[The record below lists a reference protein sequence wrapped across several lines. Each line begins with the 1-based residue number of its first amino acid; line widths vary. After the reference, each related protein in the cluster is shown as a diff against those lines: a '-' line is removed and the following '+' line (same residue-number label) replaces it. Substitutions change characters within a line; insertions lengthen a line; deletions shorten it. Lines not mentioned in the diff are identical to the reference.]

1 MNEIVSDKKKY
12 QILITGATGYIGG
25 RLTPRL
31 LEKGHEI
38 TLLVRNAQDLK
49 GRKWLSKVKL
59 VEGNLENEKDV
70 RRAFENIDVAYYLVH
85 SMSDGVDFSERERSI
100 AQGFAK
106 AAENAEKIIYLGGI
120 HPNDEEVSEHLDSR
134 LTVGKILRDTGK
146 ATEFRA
152 GPIIGSG
159 SASFEMIRYLTERMP
174 ILIAPNWL
182 ENNIQ
187 TVSVNAVLAY
197 LITAVDKEP
206 LGIVNIGGDIISFRE
221 MLEIYA
227 KLRGLKRKIFVLPAL
242 PTVFSSI
249 TAKIGGL
256 FIGLITPIESSLAIP
271 LVEGVAHPITASTK
285 KAQVNFPDINPISYE
300 LSVTTAL
307 EETKNRMVETRWDKD
322 YQTYI
327 LNDKEGVLK
336 EVRTILTTASP
347 TSVYQ
352 SYMSI
357 GGENGWLT
365 WNWIWR
371 IRGIMD
377 KMVGG
382 PGLRRGRRHPTE
394 LFVGDTLDFWRV
406 EDFDENK
413 FLRLRAEM
421 ILPGKAWLMFESI
434 AENKGTRFLQ
444 TATFAPRGLFGILYW
459 KALYPVHYF
468 LFGKMAEKIVR
479 GAEKIEE
486 TSLKELV
493 STNETI

>member
-1 MNEIVSDKKKY
+1 
-12 QILITGATGYIGG
+12 L
-25 RLTPRL
+25 
-31 LEKGHEI
+31 
-38 TLLVRNAQDLK
+38 
-49 GRKWLSKVKL
+49 
-59 VEGNLENEKDV
+59 

-85 SMSDGVDFSERERSI
+85 SMSDGVDFSEREKSI
-100 AQGFAK
+100 ATKFAN
-106 AAENAEKIIYLGGI
+106 ASENTRKIIYLGGI
-120 HPNDEEVSEHLDSR
+120 HPNDEEVSEHLESR

-159 SASFEMIRYLTERMP
+159 SASFEMIRYLTERLPFM
-174 ILIAPNWL
+174 IAPSWL
-182 ENNIQ
+182 ENKVQ

-197 LITAVDKEP
+197 LIAALDKEP
-206 LGIVNIGGDIISFRE
+206 LGIVNIGGDIISFRG
-221 MLEIYA
+221 MLQTYA
-227 KLRGLKRKIFVLPAL
+227 DIRGLKRSFIVLPQL
-242 PTVFSSI
+242 PNFLSGI
-249 TAKIGGL
+249 TAKIGGY
-256 FIGLITPIESSLAIP
+256 FIGLVTPIESSLAIP
-271 LVEGVAHPITASTK
+271 LIEGVAHPITASTK
-285 KAQVNFPDINPISYE
+285 KAQDIFPEINPISYE
-300 LSVTTAL
+300 LSVSTAL

-322 YQTYI
+322 YQAYK

-336 EVRTILTTASP
+336 EVRTILTNASP
-347 TSVYQ
+347 ESVYQ

-365 WNWIWR
+365 WNWIWKT
-371 IRGIMD
+371 RGIMD
-377 KMVGG
+377 KIVGG

-434 AENKGTRFLQ
+434 AETGGTRFLQ

-459 KALYPVHYF
+459 KALYPFHYF
-468 LFGKMAEKIVR
+468 LFSNMAEKIVR

-486 TSLKELV
+486 TSLGELI
-493 STNETI
+493 STDLPI